1 MLLCHQQKFTEAE
14 PIIRKALELA
24 PSFGPGYFT
33 LAWALFGLNR
43 PDEAEKNA
51 HEALMRNPTFAPAH
65 LLLADIYNRRSEFS
79 AALVELDAYHRLAP
93 DGALSDQARRFREF
107 IKDKM
112 ARSSLILEA
121 ARAKP

>member
-1 MLLCHQQKFTEAE
+1 
-14 PIIRKALELA
+14 
-24 PSFGPGYFT
+24 
-33 LAWALFGLNR
+33 
-43 PDEAEKNA
+43 
-51 HEALMRNPTFAPAH
+51 MRNPTFAPAH